1 MQSGW
6 MRAVLFL
13 ALLILSAGIG
23 VGQPWPYG
31 ADDLFGPRWY
41 NGSRDHRV
49 ERPSRQ
55 FQRPF
60 QQSERPSSREFDR
73 GATRGENVRY
83 GGPRPAIKTLAPTT
97 VAFPY
102 SFAANSIVIDVAER
116 KLYYVLADNRA
127 YAYPIGVGREGFGW
141 TGTEAVSRKQ
151 MWPDWHPPLEM
162 REREPSLPEK
172 MTGGSKNPL
181 GAMALYL
188 GATLYRIHG
197 TSDASSI
204 GRAELSGCF
213 RMLNSA
219 VLHLASITEIGTPVT
234 VVTALP
240 SQHQVS
246 PATAPQAPSAAVEP
260 RALSPEPLAASNNRT
275 APDYRSLRDYTLQT
289 R

>member
-13 ALLILSAGIG
+13 ALLILSAGVG
-23 VGQPWPYG
+23 VGQPWPHG
-31 ADDLFGPRWY
+31 TVDLFGPRGY
-41 NGSRDHRV
+41 DGSRDRRV

-60 QQSERPSSREFDR
+60 QKFERPSWEVDR
-73 GATRGENVRY
+73 GEGGENVRY
-83 GGPRPAIKTLAPTT
+83 GGPRPAIKALAPIT
-97 VAFPY
+97 VAFPH
-102 SFAANSIVIDVAER
+102 SFAGNSIVIVVAER

-151 MWPDWHPPLEM
+151 MWPDWRPPPEM
-162 REREPSLPEK
+162 RERDSSLPEK
-172 MTGGSKNPL
+172 MTGGLKNPL
-181 GAMALYL
+181 GVMAIYL

-197 TSDASSI
+197 TNDANSI
-204 GRAELSGCF
+204 GRAESSGCF

-219 VLHLASITEIGTPVT
+219 VLHLASITEIGTPIT

-240 SQHQVS
+240 SQQVS
-246 PATAPQAPSAAVEP
+246 PPTETQAPSAAVEP
-260 RALSPEPLAASNNRT
+260 RALSPPEPLAANNNRT